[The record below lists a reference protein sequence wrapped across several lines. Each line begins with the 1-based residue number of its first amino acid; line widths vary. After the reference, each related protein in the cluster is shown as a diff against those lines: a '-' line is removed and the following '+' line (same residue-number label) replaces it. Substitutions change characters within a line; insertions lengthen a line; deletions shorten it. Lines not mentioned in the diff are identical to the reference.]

1 MIQMFNCLIQ
11 NHNSVNEPDPK
22 SNKLNKNDNSKGR
35 NDILKRLE
43 ETLKVSEITQ
53 VIKFEA
59 MLFTLQSVQHR
70 M

>member
-22 SNKLNKNDNSKGR
+22 SNKLNK